1 VAVSVSVGSIE
12 DVFRNLVSVNNT
24 IGAMAVLDNAGNVV
38 YATQNWKVNGTEL
51 MNSWRN
57 KDSSVSIQSVRYSTL
72 SVTEERL
79 IATNVGGKGHIVM
92 STVGDKG
99 IVIAYVTPQGD
110 PGGSYADI
118 CRAADMIGRTM

>member
-1 VAVSVSVGSIE
+1 MGSFDEI
-12 DVFRNLVSVNNT
+12 FKSLVSANNT
-24 IGAMAVLDNAGNVV
+24 IGAMAVLDSSGKVV
-38 YATQNWKVNGTEL
+38 YATQNWKVNGGEL
-51 MNSWRN
+51 LNSWRN
-57 KDSSVSIQSVRYSTL
+57 KDPSVSIQSVKYSTL

-99 IVIAYVTPQGD
+99 LVIAYVTPQGD

-118 CRAADMIGRTM
+118 CRAADMIRSVI

>member
-1 VAVSVSVGSIE
+1 MGSMDEI
-12 DVFRNLVSVNNT
+12 FKSLVSANNT
-24 IGAMAVLDNAGNVV
+24 IGAMAVLDNAGKVV
-38 YATQNWKVNGTEL
+38 YATQNWKVNGGEL
-51 MNSWRN
+51 MDSWRN
-57 KDSSVSIQSVRYSTL
+57 KSPSVSIQSIKYSTL

-79 IATNVGGKGHIVM
+79 IATNVGGKGHIVV

-118 CRAADMIGRTM
+118 CRAADMIKSVI

>member
-1 VAVSVSVGSIE
+1 MGSFDEI
-12 DVFRNLVSVNNT
+12 FKNLISGNNT
-24 IGAMAVLDNAGNVV
+24 IGAMAVLDNSGKVV
-38 YATQNWKVNGTEL
+38 YATQNWKVNGGEL
-51 MNSWRN
+51 INSWRN
-57 KDSSVSIQSVRYSTL
+57 KDPSVSIQSVKYSTL

-92 STVGDKG
+92 STIGDKG

-118 CRAADMIGRTM
+118 CRAADMIKGVI

>member
-1 VAVSVSVGSIE
+1 MGSMD
-12 DVFRNLVSVNNT
+12 DVFKNLVSVNKT
-24 IGAMAVLDNAGNVV
+24 IGAMAVLDNNGKVV
-38 YATQNWKVNGTEL
+38 YATQNWKVNGDEL
-51 MNSWRN
+51 VKTWRN
-57 KDSSVSIQSVRYSTL
+57 KDPSVSIQSVKYSTL

-118 CRAADMIGRTM
+118 CRAADMIRNMI

>member
-1 VAVSVSVGSIE
+1 MGSMDEI
-12 DVFRNLVSVNNT
+12 FRNLVSVNNT
-24 IGAMAVLDNAGNVV
+24 IGAIAVLDNSGKVV
-38 YATQNWKVNGTEL
+38 FATQNWKVNGDEL
-51 MNSWRN
+51 INSWRK
-57 KDSSVSIQSVRYSTL
+57 KDPSVSIQSVKYSTL

-118 CRAADMIGRTM
+118 CRVADMIRNAI

>member
-1 VAVSVSVGSIE
+1 MGSMD
-12 DVFRNLVSVNNT
+12 DVFKNLVSVNNT
-24 IGAMAVLDNAGNVV
+24 IGAMAVLDNNGKVV
-38 YATQNWKVNGTEL
+38 YASQNWKVNGDEL
-51 MNSWRN
+51 VNSWRN
-57 KDSSVSIQSVRYSTL
+57 KDPSVSIQSVRYSTL

-118 CRAADMIGRTM
+118 CRAANMIRNMI

>member
-1 VAVSVSVGSIE
+1 MGSVDEIFKS
-12 DVFRNLVSVNNT
+12 LVSVNNT
-24 IGAMAVLDNAGNVV
+24 IGAMAVLDNNGKVV
-38 YATQNWKVNGTEL
+38 YATQNWKVNGNEL
-51 MNSWRN
+51 INSWRN
-57 KDSSVSIQSVRYSTL
+57 KDAAVSIQSVKYSTL

-92 STVGDKG
+92 SIVGDKG

-118 CRAADMIGRTM
+118 CRAADMIKNVI

>member
-1 VAVSVSVGSIE
+1 MGSFDEI
-12 DVFRNLVSVNNT
+12 FKSLVSANNT
-24 IGAMAVLDNAGNVV
+24 IGAMAVLDSSGKVV
-38 YATQNWKVNGTEL
+38 YATQNWKVNGGEL
-51 MNSWRN
+51 LNSWRN
-57 KDSSVSIQSVRYSTL
+57 KDPSVSIQSVKYSTL

-118 CRAADMIGRTM
+118 CRAADMIKSVI

>member
-1 VAVSVSVGSIE
+1 MD

-24 IGAMAVLDNAGNVV
+24 IGALAVLDNNGNVV
-38 YATQNWKVNGTEL
+38 YATQNWKINGGEL
-51 MNSWRN
+51 INSWRN
-57 KDSSVSIQSVRYSTL
+57 KDAAVSIQSVKYSTL

-79 IATNVGGKGHIVM
+79 IATNVSGKGHIVM

-118 CRAADMIGRTM
+118 CRTADSIRSMM

>member
-1 VAVSVSVGSIE
+1 MGSLD
-12 DVFRNLVSVNNT
+12 DVFKSLTAANNT
-24 IGAMAVLDNAGNVV
+24 IGAMAVLDNSGNVV
-38 YATQNWKVNGTEL
+38 YATQNWKVNGGDL
-51 MNSWRN
+51 INSWRN
-57 KDSSVSIQSVRYSTL
+57 KDPAVSIQSVKYSTL

-118 CRAADMIGRTM
+118 CRAADMIRSII

>member
-1 VAVSVSVGSIE
+1 MGSFDEI
-12 DVFRNLVSVNNT
+12 FKNLVSVNNT
-24 IGAMAVLDNAGNVV
+24 IGALAVLDNSGNVM
-38 YATQNWKVNGTEL
+38 YATQNWKVNGGEL
-51 MNSWRN
+51 INSWRN
-57 KDSSVSIQSVRYSTL
+57 KDPAVSIQSVKYSTL

-118 CRAADMIGRTM
+118 CRAADMIKSVF

>member
-1 VAVSVSVGSIE
+1 MGSVDEI
-12 DVFRNLVSVNNT
+12 FKNLVSVNST
-24 IGAMAVLDNAGNVV
+24 IGAMAVLDNSGKVV
-38 YATQNWKVNGTEL
+38 YATQNWKVNGNEL
-51 MNSWRN
+51 INSWRN
-57 KDSSVSIQSVRYSTL
+57 KDPAVSIQSVKYSTL

-118 CRAADMIGRTM
+118 CRAADMIKDMI